1 MYFLTALRVQ
11 SSTQRRMKEGKVSE
25 ERAQH
30 PQEPAEGSDED
41 VEASGAERAG
51 ETAEATEEGPLPS
64 QHPEEPAEGSEEDV
78 NAAGADRAGGDGG

>member
-11 SSTQRRMKEGKVSE
+11 SSAQRRAKEGKMSE

-51 ETAEATEEGPLPS
+51 ETDKATEGPLPS

-78 NAAGADRAGGDGG
+78 NAAGADRAKDGG

>member
-1 MYFLTALRVQ
+1 MSLPRSGY
-11 SSTQRRMKEGKVSE
+11 
-25 ERAQH
+25 RAVH
-30 PQEPAEGSDED
+30 RD